1 MLDKELC
8 TLFGIDE
15 FTQYIMKELDY
26 VEDQIYEQNVS
37 PVRYI
42 ELKARYEALKEVRDA
57 YRDLKKKNSE
67 ETSVNI
73 ESHYKS

>member
-26 VEDQIYEQNVS
+26 VEDQLYEQNVS

-67 ETSVNI
+67 KTSVNI
-73 ESHYKS
+73 KSL